1 VVTVRRTLVA
11 GTALL
16 LVATGCGGGG
26 KVGPEEYVASVC
38 TEVGGWVEE
47 VQARSDRLGK
57 DVASVTANDTRRD
70 LLAEYFDDL
79 IALTDDHLAGM
90 RNAGVPDVDAGQA
103 IADAFVGVFEDA
115 KVALQDARGKVDE
128 LPTDDPAAF
137 AAAAGELGNSIESA
151 LTEVGGSI
159 EGLDSPE
166 LTAAAQ
172 DQDCPALT
180 G

>member
-1 VVTVRRTLVA
+1 VAVRRTIVA

-26 KVGPEEYVASVC
+26 KVGAEEYVASVC

-57 DVASVTANDTRRD
+57 DVAGLTANDARRD
-70 LLAEYFDDL
+70 LLAVYFDDL
-79 IALTDDHLAGM
+79 IAVTDDHLAGM
-90 RNAGVPDVDAGQA
+90 RNAGVPDVDAGQS

-115 KVALQDARGKVDE
+115 KAALQDARAKVDE

-151 LTEVGGSI
+151 LTEVGGSLQ
-159 EGLDSPE
+159 GLDSPE
-166 LTAAAQ
+166 LTAAAL